1 MGAMMVSRT
10 RRGPLGPTIGRAS
23 LLGLA
28 LIAAVAAPSHAQ
40 EALGAD
46 QVAVT
51 FKESLGGRFIAMF
64 NSVMGTQT
72 VKHRGEF
79 DYTFRVGPGGNQN
92 DFALFFAHLPYV
104 KSVSPAARLSGAE
117 RDAPPVV
124 VRIDTPHAAA
134 APGFVAGQLLVKF
147 KPGVQRAA
155 IDLFNRTTGAIVK
168 EQIEGIDVWL
178 LQLPPTLAVDQARVL
193 YTSSDIVAYAE
204 PNRVMTIA
212 PAGETAIPPDNAG
225 NGVYLSPGRLLGDN
239 LLVRYRAEGPT
250 MDLINQIYGTK
261 TLEEA
266 GSNQYRVSLPAG
278 VNALVAQHMFRI
290 CPYVLQVEPSYGR

>member
-1 MGAMMVSRT
+1 MEAMMVSPI
-10 RRGPLGPTIGRAS
+10 RRGPLGPTICRAS

-28 LIAAVAAPSHAQ
+28 LVAAVAAPLRAQ
-40 EALGAD
+40 DALAAD

-51 FKESLGGRFIAMF
+51 FKETLGARFIAVL

-72 VKHRGEF
+72 VKHQGELN
-79 DYTFRVGPGGNQN
+79 YTFRVGPGGNQN

-104 KSVSPAARLSGAE
+104 KAVSPGPRLSGAE
-117 RDAPPVV
+117 QDAPPVV
-124 VRIDTPHAAA
+124 VRIDAPKLRQ
-134 APGFVAGQLLVKF
+134 APGFVSGQLLVKF
-147 KPGVQRAA
+147 KPGVSQQA
-155 IDLFNRTTGAIVK
+155 IDQFNRSTGATAK

-178 LQLPPTLAVDQARVL
+178 LQLPPTLAVDKAQTL
-193 YTSSDIVAYAE
+193 YAASDIVAYAE

-212 PAGETAIPPDNAG
+212 PVGDTAIPPDNAG
-225 NGVYLSPGRLLGDN
+225 NGVYVSPGRLLGDN
-239 LLVRYRAEGPT
+239 LLIRYRTGGPT

-261 TLEEA
+261 TLEDA
-266 GSNQYRVSLPAG
+266 GSERFRVSLPSG